1 MRMGGSMTTELSR
14 ERIIE
19 QLREQGLRITS
30 QRKVILD
37 VILKNN
43 CSCCKE
49 IFYEATKI
57 DPAIGRATVYRMMN
71 TLEELGVI
79 DRGKQYEICYEG
91 LFGTEKDQTS
101 LLTKEEMKEL
111 PKDIWYSALK
121 KMLRALGEIKD
132 EDISVVVKVSRKSS

>member
-57 DPAIGRATVYRMMN
+57 RSCHRQSDCLPDDEYLGRARSHRPGKAVRD
-71 TLEELGVI
+71 LLRGI
-79 DRGKQYEICYEG
+79 IRDREG
-91 LFGTEKDQTS
+91 SDESAHKRRDEGTSQGY
-101 LLTKEEMKEL
+101 M
-111 PKDIWYSALK
+111 
-121 KMLRALGEIKD
+121 
-132 EDISVVVKVSRKSS
+132 VSRLEKNAQGPW